1 MTTEALRRRRREPTE
16 AERQAKQERQAERLI
31 RLAIL
36 RIATRTTLP
45 RFRVAAIFGAIVA
58 ERE

>member
-1 MTTEALRRRRREPTE
+1 MAVNTSPRRRREPTE
-16 AERQAKQERQAERLI
+16 AEKQARAERMI

-45 RFRVAAIFGAIVA
+45 RFRVAAIFGAIVS
-58 ERE
+58 ERD